1 MVLGVAIS
9 HLKCGGFHMVITE
22 VVLVGGGA
30 DKKVEFISIKMTLG

>member
-9 HLKCGGFHMVITE
+9 CLKQGAFTSE
-22 VVLVGGGA
+22 VVLVSGDA